1 MANVSKYAQVMSV
14 IERRVREG
22 DYLLR
27 SIPGERR
34 IAEETGVSYMTARR
48 AVIELLKKKVLIRH
62 ADGSLDAHPGYGN
75 QSVRSR
81 VVLLYPAYPSPYL
94 AHLRQVVASALERHK
109 LTLRPVLYVHW
120 DDPVIADA
128 LDSTGGALVIPSTE
142 TPPPRVV
149 AAMREN
155 KVVMLDG
162 DFTGEGIPSIQLFP
176 DDHLERVFAH
186 VAALGHRQIDC
197 VNTQQHNPE
206 IDRRI
211 ALWHKWLATYHCTGR
226 LWDNPAPAFADPTPF
241 AREIL
246 GGAVDRQEVNA
257 TALVCTTFPAALGAL
272 RAFWERGRRVGRDIS
287 ICSMNIE
294 HPGRYCC
301 PSVTGLDMPDLFS
314 VLAKCFA
321 WFCGDDSWNG
331 RLLLEPAE
339 PVFFAGESSA
349 PAAGAR

>member
-1 MANVSKYAQVMSV
+1 MATVSKYAQVMSV

-27 SIPGERR
+27 NIPGERK
-34 IAEETGVSYMTARR
+34 IAEETGVSYMTARK

-62 ADGSLDAHPGYGN
+62 ADGSLDAHPNYGN

-142 TPPPRVV
+142 APPARVV

-162 DFTGEGIPSIQLFP
+162 DFTREGIPSIQLFP

-186 VAALGHRQIDC
+186 LWQLGHRRVDC

-206 IDRRI
+206 IARRI
-211 ALWHKWLATYHCTGR
+211 ALWRRWLAQHDGTGR

-241 AREIL
+241 AHAL
-246 GGAVDRQEVNA
+246 MGGAVDRQEVSA
-257 TALVCTTFPAALGAL
+257 TALVCTTFPAALGAV
-272 RAFWERGRRVGRDIS
+272 RAFWERGQQVGCDIS

-294 HPGRYCC
+294 HPGRFCC

-314 VLAKCFA
+314 VLAQCVA
-321 WFCGDDSWNG
+321 WFCGDDAWPG
-331 RLLLEPAE
+331 GLLLEPAE
-339 PVFFAGESSA
+339 PVFFAGESSTH
-349 PAAGAR
+349 RV